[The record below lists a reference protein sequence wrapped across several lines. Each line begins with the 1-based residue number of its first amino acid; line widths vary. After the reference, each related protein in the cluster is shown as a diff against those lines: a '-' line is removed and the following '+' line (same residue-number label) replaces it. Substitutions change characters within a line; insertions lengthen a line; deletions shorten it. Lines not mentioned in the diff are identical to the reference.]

1 MTRPQTVQDVFEALS
16 QHRLIES
23 ARLDAFMDRHQ
34 SDDVPTMLERL
45 VAEGLL
51 TAFQANE
58 VASGN
63 SARLWMGSYRVID
76 RVGRGGMGNVFLA
89 EHAVLG
95 RRVAVKSLSDSLRA
109 DPGARKRFVRE
120 ARAAA
125 ALDHPNIVRVFDV
138 NMLHEPP
145 YLVMEYVDGVSLQ
158 AAVAQAGTFSAGE
171 AAAVGVQVADGLV
184 QSAAVGLVHRDI
196 KPANVLIDRRGA
208 VKILDLGIVRF
219 TQDETHSRFN
229 ATEVILGTIDYLA
242 PEQAE
247 DSSKVDIRADIY
259 ALGATLYFLL
269 AGHPPYP
276 VADVR
281 RKLTAKRTEDPP
293 FIHELRPDI
302 PQEFSILL
310 GRLMARDPAARISA
324 PAMVIAALHAWV
336 APGADFPSRLFR
348 MSSDTTAHGRRL
360 TDHEPG
366 REPLPD
372 TILIIK
378 AAARRGNG
386 DAPDSNNARS
396 DSASS
401 PRESTNASNNMES
414 APPPLDTLLL
424 PREEDD
430 VSAPTSDTQGGAGA
444 AALTDEV
451 LALPNIPETD
461 RFLPILF
468 PPEIGSGA
476 GEPIGS
482 STPGN
487 VPAAAG
493 TPPGT
498 DCTPSPRSRFVV
510 WLLVVVVLSVVAGLV
525 AVLTR

>member
-16 QHRLIES
+16 QHRLVES
-23 ARLDAFMDRHQ
+23 ARLDAFMDRHH
-34 SDDVPTMLERL
+34 SADIPTALERL

-51 TAFQANE
+51 TPFQANE
-58 VASGN
+58 VASGHG
-63 SARLWMGSYRVID
+63 ARLWLGSYRVID
-76 RVGRGGMGNVFLA
+76 RLGRGGMGNVFLA

-145 YLVMEYVDGVSLQ
+145 YLVMEYVDGLSLQ
-158 AAVAQAGTFSAGE
+158 AAVAQAGTFSAAE

-184 QSAAVGLVHRDI
+184 QAAAVGLVHRDI

-219 TQDETHSRFN
+219 TQDETHSRLN

-281 RKLTAKRTEDPP
+281 RKLNAKRNEDPP
-293 FIHELRPDI
+293 LIHELRPDV
-302 PQEFSILL
+302 PPDFSTLL
-310 GRLMARDPAARISA
+310 GRLMARDPAERIPA
-324 PAMVIAALHAWV
+324 PAMVVAALHAW
-336 APGADFPSRLFR
+336 ASPGADFPSRLFR

-366 REPLPD
+366 HDPLPD

-378 AAARRGNG
+378 AAARRGG
-386 DAPDSNNARS
+386 VEAPDSN
-396 DSASS
+396 SAGSAPPS
-401 PRESTNASNNMES
+401 PPRDSTNALGNVGV
-414 APPPLDTLLL
+414 AFPPLDTLLL
-424 PREEDD
+424 PVGEND
-430 VSAPTSDTQGGAGA
+430 VSTPMSDTQGGAGA
-444 AALTDEV
+444 AALTDEI
-451 LALPNIPETD
+451 LALPNLPDTD
-461 RFLPILF
+461 RFTPISI
-468 PPEIGSGA
+468 PPENGRGGT
-476 GEPIGS
+476 GEA
-482 STPGN
+482 TPGN
-487 VPAAAG
+487 VPTACGTSG
-493 TPPGT
+493 TP
-498 DCTPSPRSRFVV
+498 SSRSRFVV
-510 WLLVVVVLSVVAGLV
+510 WLIAMLIGLGMMAGLVVVLA
-525 AVLTR
+525 R